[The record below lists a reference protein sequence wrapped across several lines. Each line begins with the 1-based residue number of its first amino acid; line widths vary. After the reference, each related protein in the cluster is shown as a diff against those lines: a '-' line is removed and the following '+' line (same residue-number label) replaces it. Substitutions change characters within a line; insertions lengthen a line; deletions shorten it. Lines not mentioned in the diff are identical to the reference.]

1 MMGENENLAFY
12 LPEHQ
17 GFNMFIAAMCI
28 PTCAKEKEAAELFIN
43 FLCDPEIAG
52 ANMDWICYG
61 TPLSAAKEFIDP
73 KTVADPVTYPNEESL
88 VNGSSFAILPEDIS
102 RYMESLFMDVR
113 NS

>member
-1 MMGENENLAFY
+1 
-12 LPEHQ
+12 
-17 GFNMFIAAMCI
+17 MFIDAMCI
-28 PTCAKEKEAAELFIN
+28 PTCAREKEAAELFIN
-43 FLCDPEIAG
+43 FLCEPEIAG

-73 KTVADPVTYPNEESL
+73 EMVNDPVTYPNEESL
-88 VNGSSFAILPEDIS
+88 KNGSSFAYLPEEIS